1 MVLNVPDLYKL
12 FQDDIDRLYEKM
24 NRPKEKIK
32 EDIKKA
38 KLKLVESEMH
48 KNLYLVY
55 KDTVRK
61 SIYDI
66 QTKSSIIE
74 YL

>member
-1 MVLNVPDLYKL
+1 
-12 FQDDIDRLYEKM
+12 M

-38 KLKLVESEMH
+38 KLKLVESELH